1 MNKLMKT
8 GSVICGGMMAFSFV
22 SSVSAADKTNGETTV
37 NSEITQGEVTLAV
50 DAETNFGSKEL
61 APIVDFDDQVINF
74 KVTDYSGTTNGYT
87 ITAKLGDADTTR
99 SLRITG
105 TSGSESELSN
115 TDATEVVAEATH
127 DVGENEGSVNAAL
140 KYTGATETRAFTSV
154 INWELTKASTTDIAE

>member
-61 APIVDFDDQVINF
+61 APIVNFDDQVINF

-99 SLRITG
+99 SLRIG
-105 TSGSESELSN
+105 TSELSN

-127 DVGENEGSVNAAL
+127 DVGENEGSVKAAL

>member
-8 GSVICGGMMAFSFV
+8 GSVICVGMMAFSFV
-22 SSVSAADKTNGETTV
+22 SSVSAEDKMNGETTV
-37 NSEITQGEVTLAV
+37 NSEITKGEVTLEV
-50 DAETNFGSKEL
+50 DATTNFGKKEL
-61 APIVDFDDQVINF
+61 APVVNFDDQVINF

-99 SLRITG
+99 SLKIG
-105 TSGSESELSN
+105 ESELSN

-140 KYTGATETRAFTSV
+140 KYTDATETREFTSV
-154 INWELTKASTTDIAE
+154 INWELTKGSTADIAE

>member
-22 SSVSAADKTNGETTV
+22 SSVSADNTMNGETTV
-37 NSEITQGEVTLAV
+37 NSEITEGEVTLEV
-50 DAETNFGSKEL
+50 DATTNFGKKEL
-61 APIVDFDDQVINF
+61 APVVNFDDQVINF

-99 SLRITG
+99 SLKIG
-105 TSGSESELSN
+105 ESELSN
-115 TDATEVVAEATH
+115 TDATEVAAEATH

-140 KYTGATETRAFTSV
+140 KYTDATEKKAFTSV
-154 INWELTKASTTDIAE
+154 INWELTKGSTADIAE

>member
-22 SSVSAADKTNGETTV
+22 SSVSADNTMNGETTV
-37 NSEITQGEVTLAV
+37 NSEITEGEVTLEV
-50 DAETNFGSKEL
+50 DATTNFGKKEL
-61 APIVDFDDQVINF
+61 APVVNFDDQVINF

-99 SLRITG
+99 SLKIG
-105 TSGSESELSN
+105 ESELSN

-140 KYTGATETRAFTSV
+140 KYTEATETKAFTSV
-154 INWELTKASTTDIAE
+154 INWELTKGSTADIAE

>member
-1 MNKLMKT
+1 MKKLMKT

-22 SSVSAADKTNGETTV
+22 SSVSAADNNTNGETTV
-37 NSEITQGEVTLAV
+37 NSEITEGEVTLEV
-50 DAETNFGSKEL
+50 DATTNFGKKEL
-61 APIVDFDDQVINF
+61 APVVNFDDQVINF

-87 ITAKLGDADTTR
+87 ITAKLGGADTTR
-99 SLRITG
+99 SLRIG
-105 TSGSESELSN
+105 TSELSN

-127 DVGENEGSVNAAL
+127 NVGVNTGSVDAAL